1 MGRLTKIC
9 LILLLA
15 CASLPASCL
24 ASGFVQVRNFAR
36 NAYSGGP
43 QNWAVAT
50 DSIGRLFIG
59 NRDGMITCDGERW
72 QKYPLPNQT
81 TVRSLLYD
89 ASTGRIYCGG
99 TEEFGYFAA
108 NPANGLMTYVSLLET
123 LENRAATTFTEVWNV
138 LRQDDAIWF
147 QCDNIMLRF
156 DGTATRAI
164 SSPHRISTSANIG
177 GRIYIGTE
185 NGHIALLTPGG
196 LTAETDSPL
205 LSGKKI
211 RAILPL
217 DSRMLIATEVN
228 GLYIRDGETVEALES
243 DINEFLKDNQLF
255 CAANSG
261 SNYLFGTVTGGAV
274 VKNFKTASTKYI
286 NKESGMQNNTVLN
299 AGFDRSGNIWLC
311 LDNGLDYA
319 IYNSPIT
326 NIIGTS
332 NNVGA
337 GYASL
342 LEGNRIYFGTNQGL
356 FSSDYPFPV
365 TPSPIPLRRELQG
378 QVWAITPISD
388 SSFFVGCDAG
398 AYVHDR
404 NGFHKIDGLSGT
416 YCIRPLRGSTA
427 MAIASCYDGFHLLSQ
442 TNGRWSSTK
451 LPEDYPPV
459 RGRFDIDS
467 NNSLW
472 ISHWLKGI
480 YRINLSADNSR
491 VDSVRFFTE
500 KDGLPTPRN
509 NSVAIYNGRPIVVND
524 AGFYSLAP
532 SQREFISNPDL
543 SAMFSG
549 RNPLTLH
556 INDDKVILI
565 DKSGIEMASPGNGP
579 VRRIAM
585 AKTINDGLV
594 NGFEHI
600 NVLDDDH
607 LLMANQ
613 NGFWDINFALAS
625 DGQVET
631 RPIISYV
638 YANGDSLVYRAT
650 LADPGG
656 ETALTLPY
664 SLNSLRFDF
673 AYPDFRTS
681 NGILYS
687 SYLEGYDNSWSL
699 PSTESSREYTRLP
712 EGTYTLHLLTRNLQT
727 GREDQTEFS
736 FRITPPWYRST
747 AAKIV
752 YLLLVVAGITGGIF
766 RIKSWKHKAE
776 QRLKTQNEKKIDA
789 MRKQAEKDAL
799 QKDYEIATL
808 KSEQL
813 EIDIKHKSDEL
824 SSATM
829 NLIRKNEI
837 LHDIASKISRIQAEK
852 SLEPGVQ
859 KQLSHIQTAI
869 EQNISHDD
877 DWSTF
882 NRNFDVVYGG
892 YTKRL
897 HELHPQLSQADI
909 RLCCYIK
916 MGLTSKEIAPLIN
929 ISFKSV
935 EMARYRLRKKIN
947 LSPALSLTDYI
958 ASL

>member
-1 MGRLTKIC
+1 MRS
-9 LILLLA
+9 ILKLFIFFLA
-15 CASLPASCL
+15 AFASAPITTL
-24 ASGFVQVRNFAR
+24 AAGFVQVRNFTR

-43 QNWAVAT
+43 QNWAVTHDAL
-50 DSIGRLFIG
+50 GRLYIG

-72 QKYPLPNQT
+72 QKYPLPNET

-89 ASTGRIYCGG
+89 PSTDRIYCGG
-99 TEEFGYFAA
+99 TEEFGYFATD
-108 NPANGLMTYVSLLET
+108 PKSGLLSYVSLLKT
-123 LENRAATTFTEVWNV
+123 LINPAKASFTEVWNILISDGIV
-138 LRQDDAIWF
+138 WF

-156 DGTATRAI
+156 DGSSTRAVASPERI
-164 SSPHRISTSANIG
+164 SSSANING
-177 GRIYIGTE
+177 QIYIGTD
-185 NGHIALLTPGG
+185 NGHISRLTPTG
-196 LTAETDSPL
+196 LAPEPEAQAL
-205 LSGKKI
+205 AGKKI

-217 DSRMLIATEVN
+217 DDQLLIATELS
-228 GLYIRDGETVEALES
+228 GLYLCKGNKAEPLNS

-255 CAANSG
+255 CAACNG
-261 SNYLFGTVTGGAV
+261 RNYLFGTVTGGAV
-274 VKNFKTASTKYI
+274 VKNFLAGTTNYI

-299 AGFDRSGNIWLC
+299 AGFDKAGNIWLC

-319 IYNSPIT
+319 TYNSPIT
-326 NIIGTS
+326 NLIGTS

-337 GYASL
+337 GYTSL
-342 LEGNRIYFGTNQGL
+342 LAGNTIYFGTNQGL
-356 FSSDYPFPV
+356 FSSAYPFRTAP
-365 TPSPIPLRRELQG
+365 TPIPLHRELQG
-378 QVWAITPISD
+378 QIWAITPISD
-388 SSFFVGCDAG
+388 NAFFVCCDAG
-398 AYVHDR
+398 AYAHDA
-404 NGFHKIDGLSGT
+404 NGFHKIDGLTGT
-416 YCIRPLRGSTA
+416 YCIRPLGGSTTQA
-427 MAIASCYDGFHLLSQ
+427 MASCYDGFHSLQLI
-442 TNGRWSSTK
+442 NGKWVATK

-480 YRINLSADNSR
+480 YRISLSTDNSR

-500 KDGLPTPRN
+500 KNGLPSPRN
-509 NSVAIYNGRPIVVND
+509 NSVAIYQGKPIVVNE
-524 AGFYSLAP
+524 AGFYSLEP
-532 SQREFISNPDL
+532 SGQRFVPNPNL
-543 SAMFSG
+543 SAIFKG
-549 RNPLTLH
+549 RDPLTLH
-556 INDDKVILI
+556 INGNNMILI
-565 DKSGIEMASPGNGP
+565 DKTGLELANPTNGTSKN
-579 VRRIAM
+579 IAM
-585 AKTINDGLV
+585 AKTISEGLV
-594 NGFEHI
+594 NGFEHV
-600 NVLDDDH
+600 NLLENNH

-613 NGFWDINFALAS
+613 NGFWDINLDA
-625 DGQVET
+625 ET
-631 RPIISYV
+631 DTLSCSQPIISYI

-650 LADPGG
+650 AAGNDSK
-656 ETALTLPY
+656 TALTLPF
-664 SLNSLRFDF
+664 SLNSLHFDF
-673 AYPDFRTS
+673 ACPDFRTS
-681 NGILYS
+681 DGTHYS
-687 SYLEGYDNSWSL
+687 SYLEGYDNTWSI

-712 EGTYTLHLLTRNLQT
+712 EGKYTLHLLSRNLQT
-727 GREDQTEFS
+727 GAEGRTEFR
-736 FRITPPWYRST
+736 FEITPPWYRST
-747 AAKIV
+747 AAKII
-752 YLLLVVAGITGGIF
+752 YIILIIGCITEGIF
-766 RIKSWKHKAE
+766 RIKNWKRNAE
-776 QRLKTQNEKKIDA
+776 QRLKTQNDKKLDA

-799 QKDYEIATL
+799 RKDYEIATL

-852 SLEPGVQ
+852 SLDPGVQ

-882 NRNFDVVYGG
+882 NRNFDVVYGD

-935 EMARYRLRKKIN
+935 EMARYRLRKKIG
-947 LSPALSLTDYI
+947 LSPDRSLTDYI